1 MNPYCLTPQGLD
13 SRGVQLDFHF
23 LLQQARGLSYVESK
37 KLSEITVL
45 PGLPASLAS
54 FTAIFQMIRISQLNS
69 ATMKSAI

>member
-37 KLSEITVL
+37 KFKRNYSITRTACLAGQFHSNL
-45 PGLPASLAS
+45 PNDTY
-54 FTAIFQMIRISQLNS
+54 FTIE
-69 ATMKSAI
+69 